1 MKQTTKFT
9 KSLLNTLFDKLS
21 DLKILVIAT
30 VSPKDNKL
38 YLTLPS
44 TERLAVGD
52 TNEPKIFWNDSDAII
67 AQLKPIIG
75 DDLVIELLPPSREG
89 EALVIKDKSDMKEY
103 SKNVALDFV
112 DSLNNQ

>member
-9 KSLLNTLFDKLS
+9 KSLLTTLFDKLS
-21 DLKILVIAT
+21 DLKFLAIST
-30 VSPKDNKL
+30 VSPKDGKL
-38 YLTLPS
+38 YITLPS
-44 TERLAVGD
+44 VERLAVGD
-52 TNEPKIFWNDSDAII
+52 TAEPTVYWNDSVDVI

-103 SKNVALDFV
+103 SKNIALDFV
-112 DSLNNQ
+112 DSCE